1 MLTNSLEVELD
12 VYNPSP
18 AGVKTGGASKIS
30 VVYTVSSRP
39 VRELGGG
46 GCGQCLRNSRSAR
59 LLPPWACTDSE
70 KGVQEWR
77 PWKASN
83 SDVFPRYR
91 KNPLCTVMSVRLK
104 SEKNS

>member
-46 GCGQCLRNSRSAR
+46 GGGEM
-59 LLPPWACTDSE
+59 W
-70 KGVQEWR
+70 
-77 PWKASN
+77 
-83 SDVFPRYR
+83 
-91 KNPLCTVMSVRLK
+91 TVPK
-104 SEKNS
+104 K